1 MNRDQS
7 LIWEVVPDVFINRL
21 RQQVALLFA
30 NFGKVI
36 VATIFRVEAGARFL
50 TSFDRDVRQDGQDV
64 RHVDGAQAERE
75 VGTS

>member
-1 MNRDQS
+1 M
-7 LIWEVVPDVFINRL
+7 
-21 RQQVALLFA
+21 
-30 NFGKVI
+30 I

-50 TSFDRDVRQDGQDV
+50 ASFDRDVRQDGQDV